1 MSPKVGVRPPL
12 ASHRHHERLPRLRP
26 VEGVSQDR
34 PEPGDDR
41 HEPGGVLPA
50 VVSRF
55 LAPHRQPA
63 VLPIHVGP
71 RQDSHLGRTPEP
83 GQPGESEHEPPL
95 NARGSLQNGVDH
107 LQAYVAGSSDVHL
120 GAGPEIGKGILL
132 QPSPPHRRG
141 KELLGDVNALGD

>member
-1 MSPKVGVRPPL
+1 M
-12 ASHRHHERLPRLRP
+12 
-26 VEGVSQDR
+26 
-34 PEPGDDR
+34 
-41 HEPGGVLPA
+41 LPA

-55 LAPHRQPA
+55 RASHREPA
-63 VLPIHVGP
+63 VLPINVGP
-71 RQDSHLGRTPEP
+71 RQRSDFGRNPEP

-107 LQAYVAGSSDVHL
+107 LQAHVGGSSDVHL

-141 KELLGDVNALGD
+141 KELLGDVDALGD